1 MDRFFLE
8 KQKSKICEIPP
19 NYACFATKNW
29 LVIFFLRQNMRDL
42 QPKQKQR
49 KKIIFC
55 LKLFS
60 ERTTQDE
67 KIPKPVP
74 SSVDF
79 ALLDE
84 QLIRRQNIDIPRQLQ
99 GYNIVDW
106 CVLWSRF
113 FYWRKQL
120 G

>member
-1 MDRFFLE
+1 
-8 KQKSKICEIPP
+8 
-19 NYACFATKNW
+19 
-29 LVIFFLRQNMRDL
+29 MRVL
-42 QPKQKQR
+42 QPKQKKR

-84 QLIRRQNIDIPRQLQ
+84 QLIRRQNIDIPRPLQ
-99 GYNIVDW
+99 GYNIVDEPKGGPEGARS
-106 CVLWSRF
+106 LYLQFRTKF
-113 FYWRKQL
+113 
-120 G
+120 